1 MKSKC
6 QTGLGET
13 ILQIDN
19 EIKNSNRRETRRHQS
34 LNELNDK
41 ADLIVDEGINIEE
54 NFSQK
59 LEMDKLY
66 AAISKLK
73 PSEQELIHKL
83 YLDKQPM
90 TQAEYAKIT
99 GITENAVRKRVAKI
113 KTKAVQSVVN
123 VSILILLILKNLW
136 KTEKIK
142 IFRPVSPLPWLIY
155 RDTFKKAKNHV
166 SELR

>member
-1 MKSKC
+1 MVIKYEFL
-6 QTGLGET
+6 TGEKIEIEVSNRLGET

-19 EIKNSNRRETRRHQS
+19 EIKSSNRRETRRHQS

-90 TQAEYAKIT
+90 TQAEYS
-99 GITENAVRKRVAKI
+99 KI
-113 KTKAVQSVVN
+113 KKTSVGSIKMQVQR
-123 VSILILLILKNLW
+123 I
-136 KTEKIK
+136 
-142 IFRPVSPLPWLIY
+142 
-155 RDTFKKAKNHV
+155 KAK
-166 SELR
+166 LKKLL

>member
-90 TQAEYAKIT
+90 TQAEYS
-99 GITENAVRKRVAKI
+99 KI
-113 KTKAVQSVVN
+113 KKTSVGSIKMQVQR
-123 VSILILLILKNLW
+123 I
-136 KTEKIK
+136 
-142 IFRPVSPLPWLIY
+142 
-155 RDTFKKAKNHV
+155 KAK
-166 SELR
+166 LKKLL